1 MKTLD
6 SIRHALGGLGLTRA
20 SIVPEA
26 SGGRLEEACISLGRL
41 VEGTTLEAVP
51 LEPGSGTPP
60 LAFLDGV
67 QRSEIV
73 GYSGAA
79 PLVVAD
85 IAAAVRERQGRR
97 LHTVMEERR
106 RLVLGR
112 PSALAVAGSAL
123 EGMEQVPL
131 PDDAPPH
138 PVRDL
143 MHAAQALDR
152 CRGALEIA
160 VGTRYRASSDQWL
173 IVDGALSE
181 SPRWASDSRTIAV
194 SKSHSVLPFDGPDLE
209 RYLRL
214 PPGHRSSVFEPHT
227 RSLAPVRAWALRLW
241 PWEGKDLLY
250 GLVRVEVA
258 PSNGT
263 PETASRISQWLLA
276 ERTPVSAPDRRW
288 DRLLYGIYSV
298 EQYLKSGTGFTVHR

>member
-6 SIRHALGGLGLTRA
+6 SIRHALGGVGLTAA

-26 SGGRLEEACISLGRL
+26 SGGRLEEACISPARL
-41 VEGTTLEAVP
+41 VEGAFLKAIP
-51 LEPGSGTPP
+51 LEPGSGGMPS

-97 LHTVMEERR
+97 LHTVIEERR

-112 PSALAVAGSAL
+112 PSALAAAVSVLDA
-123 EGMEQVPL
+123 MEQVPL
-131 PDDAPPH
+131 PDDDHPH

-160 VGTRYRASSDQWL
+160 VGARYRAGSEEWL

-181 SPRWASDSRTIAV
+181 SPRWASDPRMIAV
-194 SKSHSVLPFDGPDLE
+194 SKSHSGLPFDGPDLE
-209 RYLRL
+209 RYLR
-214 PPGHRSSVFEPHT
+214 
-227 RSLAPVRAWALRLW
+227 
-241 PWEGKDLLY
+241 
-250 GLVRVEVA
+250 
-258 PSNGT
+258 
-263 PETASRISQWLLA
+263 
-276 ERTPVSAPDRRW
+276 
-288 DRLLYGIYSV
+288 
-298 EQYLKSGTGFTVHR
+298 